1 MAETAKN
8 GWTLLESLDM
18 AKLVRNCLN
27 GWEFMNMAKWLIVAR
42 RAGNAGKLEW
52 LLVAGNG

>member
-1 MAETAKN
+1 
-8 GWTLLESLDM
+8 M
-18 AKLVRNCLN
+18 AKIVRNCLN
-27 GWEFMNMAKWLIVAR
+27 DLEFMNMAIWLIVGR

>member
-1 MAETAKN
+1 
-8 GWTLLESLDM
+8 M
-18 AKLVRNCLN
+18 AKMVRNCLN
-27 GWEFMNMAKWLIVAR
+27 GLEFMKMAKWLIVGR